1 MTEWSQELIDYRLQR
16 SRAALADAKALAQAG
31 SWNTCVSRLYYA
43 CFSWM
48 VIGHNRAN
56 PT

>member
-16 SRAALADAKALAQAG
+16 SRAALADARALAQAG
-31 SWNTCVSRLYYA
+31 SWNTCVSRLYCA
-43 CFSWM
+43 CFYWM